1 MSGSNSSSAAPTRRC
16 TRPNTMAETRCACGP
31 TRCRHPRPNGG
42 APETLMVRV
51 KRRILLADDDPGLRR
66 LIGTTLGTE
75 DFEVLQAVD
84 GEEALRIAQQER
96 PELVLLDVN
105 MPKIDGF
112 QVCRSLK
119 TDPTT
124 ASIKIVMITARATDD
139 DRARGREAG
148 ADDYFIKPFSPI
160 QLLNK
165 VYALLE

>member
-1 MSGSNSSSAAPTRRC
+1 
-16 TRPNTMAETRCACGP
+16 MAR
-31 TRCRHPRPNGG
+31 
-42 APETLMVRV
+42 L

-75 DFEVLQAVD
+75 DFEVLHAVD
-84 GEEALRIAQQER
+84 GEEALRVARQQH

-105 MPKIDGF
+105 MPKLDGF
-112 QVCRSLK
+112 QVCQYLK
-119 TDPTT
+119 ADPET
-124 ASIKIVMITARATDD
+124 SGIKIVMITARATDD
-139 DRARGREAG
+139 DRARGREVG